1 MGKILYNLYLASM
14 GNKSERTIFILFSII
29 IGIFALVALVF
40 LVIAQKYITQFDF
53 VLGIF
58 ALILDILVFFLS
70 IFALVYIK
78 SHEKNI

>member
-1 MGKILYNLYLASM
+1 MGKISYNLYLASM

-29 IGIFALVALVF
+29 IGIFALIALVF

>member
-1 MGKILYNLYLASM
+1 MGKISYNLYLASM

-29 IGIFALVALVF
+29 IGIFALIALVY
-40 LVIAQKYITQFDF
+40 LVISQKYITQFDF